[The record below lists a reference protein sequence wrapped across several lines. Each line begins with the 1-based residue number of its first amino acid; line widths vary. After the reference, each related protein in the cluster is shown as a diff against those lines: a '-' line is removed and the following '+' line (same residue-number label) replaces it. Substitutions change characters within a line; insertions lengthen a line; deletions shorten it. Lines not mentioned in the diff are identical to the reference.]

1 MIITSCYKV
10 KENCTELFVRAISSY
25 IAENENSTF
34 FENLNLIVTNK
45 FMNSVLEIYLLCI
58 HIYVYICINFT

>member
-1 MIITSCYKV
+1 MITSCYKV
-10 KENCTELFVRAISSY
+10 KENCTELCVRAISSY

-34 FENLNLIVTNK
+34 FENLNLIVTKNK

-58 HIYVYICINFT
+58 HIYIRINFT